1 MVDANCVTLSYAN
14 ALYAATPSNQLVNP
28 VIPKK
33 VSGVSPSQMANM
45 EREMGSLQE
54 QYKLAEQT
62 FSQDVFNLL
71 LASKLLAKWLENVE
85 IERYLQ
91 QNYPEI
97 LTEFK
102 YIVECESLDA

>member
-1 MVDANCVTLSYAN
+1 MVDSNCVTLSYAN
-14 ALYAATPSNQLVNP
+14 ALYAATPSSQLIESV
-28 VIPKK
+28 VAKK

-62 FSQDVFNLL
+62 FGQDIFNLL
-71 LASKLLAKWLENVE
+71 LASKLLAKWLENAE

-91 QNYPEI
+91 QHYPEI

-102 YIVECESLDA
+102 FIVECESLDT